1 MQLIYWKKS
10 RMKCFK
16 ILLAGCFI
24 FSLAICAFPQED
36 KEAPLKVAI
45 FGRNRSGDNKHD
57 KHIEQ
62 LKNQLTASLSGKFTV
77 IDKDDAINTFEKAKK
92 KEKDVKDMDIYS
104 FLLASQQLHK
114 EESNIDN
121 EKTIEQKASA
131 LRISQLL
138 GADYF
143 LIADLEEITDNN
155 IRDEVYGSKINDL
168 VLTVDVSVKILD
180 GRRGGSIA
188 GKSVRKSKRLHGD
201 EKSNYTD
208 GDITQNLP
216 TLMKQAGKEIAKYFL
231 DNTQKI
237 SDFKVDIAKSV
248 KFIVKSNVDNAT
260 VELDGVAIG
269 SAPGDFKVPPGLHR
283 VRVTKDG
290 HKSLE
295 RDINIYNNFQL
306 KVSLEMTDEGL
317 KKYRGR
323 EEIGMEKKK
332 ADTETYSIK
341 KKADAEYKWGPEKKK
356 GENW

>member
-1 MQLIYWKKS
+1 M
-10 RMKCFK
+10 
-16 ILLAGCFI
+16 
-24 FSLAICAFPQED
+24 
-36 KEAPLKVAI
+36 
-45 FGRNRSGDNKHD
+45 
-57 KHIEQ
+57 
-62 LKNQLTASLSGKFTV
+62 
-77 IDKDDAINTFEKAKK
+77 
-92 KEKDVKDMDIYS
+92 
-104 FLLASQQLHK
+104 
-114 EESNIDN
+114 IDN

-306 KVSLEMTDEGL
+306 KVSLEMPVGKIRITSASGKTSQGEIIEDMGINVENCIARVTTEESL
-317 KKYRGR
+317 KAKV
-323 EEIGMEKKK
+323 
-332 ADTETYSIK
+332 IK
-341 KKADAEYKWGPEKKK
+341 KNIEEK
-356 GENW
+356 EEDDEDW